1 MPHMAGFKCN
11 LTKLLICFTVY
22 PVIILTDHVI
32 LYKAFFIPNYLQGS
46 LRLIFSIK
54 IPEKQRKTIR
64 NNLKISQT

>member
-11 LTKLLICFTVY
+11 LTKLLICFTAY
-22 PVIILTDHVI
+22 PAIILTDHVI
-32 LYKAFFIPNYLQGS
+32 LYKAFFILNYLQRS

-54 IPEKQRKTIR
+54 IPDKQRKTIR